1 MFSFYD
7 PATYQGFGQ
16 YEPNPICA
24 SRDIRLLLHIRDHNT
39 NEGRRWSQAQLHKYG
54 FTTSRPRPIIRY
66 VSPGDFYDIERPI
79 RFKSRPSFPVTVQG
93 VTAAG
98 NTIRL
103 RARIL
108 NPVGL
113 SADMVQF

>member
-1 MFSFYD
+1 M
-7 PATYQGFGQ
+7 
-16 YEPNPICA
+16 NPIPYVQAETFAFCYIFETT
-24 SRDIRLLLHIRDHNT
+24 IRMKDEDGARH
-39 NEGRRWSQAQLHKYG
+39 G